1 MLLPGSS
8 TVGML
13 EETSRHMLGLWL
25 LAGRARRSVPTGDER
40 SGWGGLIAAAYG
52 SNTIRRLR
60 NSREGNLETQ
70 QEALTTRTGGRDFYG
85 RR

>member
-1 MLLPGSS
+1 MF
-8 TVGML
+8 
-13 EETSRHMLGLWL
+13 GLWL
-25 LAGRARRSVPTGDER
+25 LAGPARTGTSGSSPAWGALAARRSVPAGDER

-60 NSREGNLETQ
+60 NSRERNLETQ